1 MIITAFEGEGRSA
14 NVCLHDSTTWV
25 VMCYENEQYK
35 KSMQVLDEDTAE
47 ILAENWIEYIE

>member
-35 KSMQVLDEDTAE
+35 KYMQVLDEDTAE